1 MQLGR
6 STKTDAVLDHIR
18 TAPGIQDLDS
28 DMTIVWRDARGKERT
43 TTFKAFQNRVSER
56 RRILF
61 PQPRKK
67 LKVPRIPVSG

>member
-6 STKTDAVLDHIR
+6 STKTDAVLDDIR
-18 TAPGIQDLDS
+18 TEPGIQDLDS

-61 PQPRKK
+61 PQPCKK
-67 LKVPRIPVSG
+67 LKVPRLPVSG